1 MSAPRIRTVDGLR
14 GFAALLVVFD
24 HTVEDHWG
32 LGPWSTQNHGVVLFA
47 ILTGML
53 VGAPFLRAR
62 LDGRP
67 EPALRPYLQARASR
81 IYPGY
86 WVALAGCALLVGW
99 HYLQQPATDAV
110 QVLTLTQAY
119 GTDGP
124 WEGIPPTW
132 SLSMFF
138 AFYLLLPV
146 WSRARRRMDGGRP
159 RAAAELLRREVV
171 VLLGVIAAAL
181 LVRQLSLT
189 GPLTE
194 RPVYN
199 VFGRADWFAIGMLLA
214 VIVAARDRGLGSR
227 ILTLPGRRPVPTI
240 ALALGATTAAAL
252 LPLSLEEPRDQLDT
266 VAAALLIAALL
277 LHGERLRGPQRWCVT
292 RPARALGRWSY
303 GIFLWGWIVQKA
315 LVVHL
320 PGLPLEARLPLTML
334 LAVLAGAASWRFVEQ
349 PVARWLKRRQ
359 GTRHAT
365 RAVARPRTSLPA

>member
-1 MSAPRIRTVDGLR
+1 VKPPRIRTVDGLR

-53 VGAPFLRAR
+53 VSAPFLRAR

-67 EPALRPYLQARASR
+67 EPALGSYLQARASR

-99 HYLQQPATDAV
+99 HYLEQPATDAV

-146 WSRARRRMDGGRP
+146 WSRLRRRMDGGRP
-159 RAAAELLRREVV
+159 RAAGAVLRREVLL
-171 VLLGVIAAAL
+171 LLGVIIAAL
-181 LVRQLSLT
+181 AVRGLSLT

-214 VIVAARDRGLGSR
+214 VVVAARDRGLGSR
-227 ILTLPGRRPVPTI
+227 VLTLPGRRPVATLV
-240 ALALGATTAAAL
+240 LALCATSAGAL
-252 LPLSLEEPRDQLDT
+252 LPLSFEEPRDQLDT
-266 VAAALLIAALL
+266 AAAMLVIAALL
-277 LHGERLRGPQRWCVT
+277 LHGDRLVGPQRWCVT

-315 LVVHL
+315 LVVHA
-320 PGLPLEARLPLTML
+320 PELPLGARLPLTML
-334 LAVLAGAASWRFVEQ
+334 LAVAAGAASWRFVEQ
-349 PVARWLKRRQ
+349 PVGRLLQRRREGRRGPRVVTQ
-359 GTRHAT
+359 P
-365 RAVARPRTSLPA
+365 RPSLPA

>member
-1 MSAPRIRTVDGLR
+1 MRIRTVDGLR

-67 EPALRPYLQARASR
+67 EPALRPYLRARASR

-86 WVALAGCALLVGW
+86 WVALAGAALLVGW
-99 HYLQQPATDAV
+99 HYVEQPATDWLQIV
-110 QVLTLTQAY
+110 TLTQAY
-119 GTDGP
+119 GPDGP

-146 WSRARRRMDGGRP
+146 WSRLRRRADRDRDP
-159 RAAAELLRREVV
+159 APAAVLRRES
-171 VLLGVIAAAL
+171 LWLAGVIVGAL
-181 LVRQLSLT
+181 LVRELSLT

-194 RPVYN
+194 EPVFN

-214 VIVAARDRGLGSR
+214 IVVAARQRGLAGP
-227 ILTLPGRRPVPTI
+227 LLDLPGRRPWPTI
-240 ALALGATTAAAL
+240 ALALAATTTAAL
-252 LPLSLEEPRDQLDT
+252 LPLSYVEGRDQLDT
-266 VAAALLIAALL
+266 IAATLLIAALL
-277 LHGERLRGPQRWCVT
+277 LHGDALRGPQRWCVT
-292 RPARALGRWSY
+292 RPAQALGRWSY

-315 LVVHL
+315 LVVHA
-320 PGLPLEARLPLTML
+320 PDLPLGARLPLTMA
-334 LAVLAGAASWRFVEQ
+334 LAVLAGAASWRFVEA
-349 PVARWLKRRQ
+349 PLGRRLKRR
-359 GTRHAT
+359 AT
-365 RAVARPRTSLPA
+365 GGDRPADPSVRQPPALPA